1 MGVSVNQISS
11 SVSRPLYSSPDF
23 SLHPD
28 RILQGKIHAEVL
40 SPTHLRSNYGET
52 IHDDRDPRTEW
63 RMAGDIPDGPHY
75 KSGQP
80 IVDALFNLAKEEAHR
95 NVEADGTLRTGAKW
109 SGVWTRDVS
118 YSALLA
124 LAIHNP
130 QAVKASL
137 RAKVK
142 RGRIV
147 QDTGSGGAWPVS
159 SDRTTWVLAAW
170 EVFLVTGEKDWLEEI
185 FPIIKAT
192 LADDRKTLVDPET
205 GLYRG
210 ESSFLDWREQT
221 YPRWMD
227 NVDIYESVCLGTNA
241 VHYRAHQIA
250 VRIADVLGED
260 AQDYRKIA
268 STLKQAINDRLWLLD
283 KGYYGQYLYGR
294 DHMLVSPR
302 FEALGEALCI
312 LFDIADA
319 EQTASIVERSP
330 LTPFGVSCIYPQ
342 IPDMPPYHNNG
353 IWPFVQGF
361 WNLAAA
367 QAGNGAALAHGLAA
381 IYRSAGL
388 YLSNYENMVTESG
401 GVMGT
406 EINSHR
412 MLWSIAA
419 NLAMVYRVFI
429 GIEFRA
435 DGLYFAPSVPE
446 AYAGNRT
453 LNGFRYRE
461 ATLDITVQG
470 FGQRVKRVSINGKA
484 SEVAFIAADATGHF
498 TLEIELDNKV
508 FAYDTINRVDNQSSL
523 PTLWAGRVGD
533 VLQWS
538 RVVGATH
545 YHVYRNEEL
554 FHQTSDN
561 KCTVDPTV
569 YASFQVAGVDAS
581 GQEAFA
587 SQPVLVTPD
596 VEIYQAEAYAASAE
610 VPEKVENYTGK
621 GFVELSLSE
630 NRRISWEVEVD
641 ESGFYLLDFRFANGS
656 GPINTDNKCAIRSLT
671 VNEQY
676 AGAVVF
682 PQRGTGDWSNWGH
695 TNAHRVTLEEGL
707 NEVVLHFE
715 EWNHNMDGEVNR
727 ALLDYMRL
735 TFTGGETD

>member
-1 MGVSVNQISS
+1 M
-11 SVSRPLYSSPDF
+11 SRPLYSAPEF

-28 RILQGKIHAEVL
+28 RIVQGDIHAEVL

-63 RMAGDIPDGPHY
+63 TMASDIPTGPNY
-75 KSGQP
+75 ASDQP

-95 NVEADGTLRTGAKW
+95 NVEGDGTLRTGAKW

-124 LAIHNP
+124 FAIHNP
-130 QAVKASL
+130 EAVKASL

-170 EVFLVTGEKDWLEEI
+170 EVHQVTGERAWLEEI
-185 FPIIKAT
+185 FPIITAT
-192 LADDRKTLVDPET
+192 LDDDRKTLADPET

-227 NVDIYESVCLGTNA
+227 NTDIYESLCLGTNA
-241 VHYRAHQIA
+241 VHYRAH
-250 VRIADVLGED
+250 RIAAEMADLLG
-260 AQDYRKIA
+260 QDGEAYRSVA
-268 STLKQAINDRLWLLD
+268 ATLKQAINDRLWLLD

-312 LFDIADA
+312 LLDIADA
-319 EQTASIVERSP
+319 EQAATIMERAP

-342 IPDMPPYHNNG
+342 IPDVPPYHNNG
-353 IWPFVQGF
+353 VWPFVQGF

-367 QAGNGAALAHGLAA
+367 RAGNGAALEHGLAA

-388 YLSNYENMVTESG
+388 YLSNYENLVTESG

-419 NLAMVYRVFI
+419 NLAMVYRVFM
-429 GIEFRA
+429 GMEFRV
-435 DGLYFAPSVPE
+435 DGLYFSPSVPKG
-446 AYAGNRT
+446 YRGSRT
-453 LNGFRYRE
+453 LTDFQYRG
-461 ATLDITVQG
+461 ATVTISVHG
-470 FGQRVKRVSINGKA
+470 YGQRIKAVKIDGEPVD
-484 SEVAFIAADATGHF
+484 VAFVGADAVGDVVVD
-498 TLEIELDNKV
+498 IELENKD
-508 FAYDTINRVDNQSSL
+508 FAYDTIHRVQNQASL
-523 PTLWAGRVGD
+523 PTLWAGRVGN

-538 RVVGATH
+538 RVVGAAH

-554 FHQTSDN
+554 FCQTSEN
-561 KCTVDPTV
+561 KYTVDPTV
-569 YASFQVAGVDAS
+569 YASYQVAAVDAN

-587 SQPVLVTPD
+587 SQPVLVTPE
-596 VEIYQAEAYAASAE
+596 VFVFQAEAYAPAAKVE
-610 VPEKVENYTGK
+610 EKCENYTGK
-621 GFVELSLSE
+621 GFIELMLSH
-630 NRRISWEVEVD
+630 NRQVKWTVD
-641 ESGFYLLDFRFANGS
+641 VAKGGAYLIDFRFANGS
-656 GPINTDNKCAIRSLT
+656 GPVNTDNKCAIRSLT
-671 VNEQY
+671 VNDHY
-676 AGAVVF
+676 TGTVVF
-682 PQRGTGDWSNWGH
+682 PQRGAGDWSKWGH
-695 TNAHRVTLEEGL
+695 TNAHRVNLPEGKHTIL
-707 NEVVLHFE
+707 LHFE
-715 EWNHNMDGEVNR
+715 DWNHNMDGEVNR
-727 ALLDYMRL
+727 AFVDYMRL
-735 TFTGGETD
+735 TLVES